1 MTSTSKTIKNYA
13 VVPSTKKPSFFCIFL
28 SPLFLIPTSSVPLE
42 KYTMY
47 LKGEYSVLNC
57 TTQRT
62 VMQNNNIVSKV
73 VGI

>member
-28 SPLFLIPTSSVPLE
+28 SPLFLIPTSSVSLE